1 MSGADAL
8 EAELF
13 QCDMD
18 EMDQKLAGCLEDM
31 DMRVK
36 TLEQA
41 VLSGEGKKGRV
52 VIVTD
57 EQLWLNHKKI
67 TKTSVQGDTSG

>member
-1 MSGADAL
+1 MKGEMSGADAL
-8 EAELF
+8 AATLF

-18 EMDQKLAGCLEDM
+18 DMDQKLAGCLEDM

-41 VLSGEGKKGRV
+41 VLSGEGKEGSRYPGSKADIFILKHESSIFRSF
-52 VIVTD
+52 I
-57 EQLWLNHKKI
+57 
-67 TKTSVQGDTSG
+67 

>member
-1 MSGADAL
+1 MKGEMSGADAL
-8 EAELF
+8 AATLF

-18 EMDQKLAGCLEDM
+18 DMDQKLAGCLEDM

-41 VLSGEGKKGRV
+41 VLSGEGKEGSRY
-52 VIVTD
+52 
-57 EQLWLNHKKI
+57 
-67 TKTSVQGDTSG
+67 QG

>member
-1 MSGADAL
+1 MQGEMSGADAL

-18 EMDQKLAGCLEDM
+18 DMDQKLAGCLEDV

-41 VLSGEGKKGRV
+41 VLSGEGRNKGGRPERMVLIRV
-52 VIVTD
+52 
-57 EQLWLNHKKI
+57 
-67 TKTSVQGDTSG
+67 

>member
-18 EMDQKLAGCLEDM
+18 DMDQKLAGCLEDV

-41 VLSGEGKKGRV
+41 VLSGEGK
-52 VIVTD
+52 
-57 EQLWLNHKKI
+57 EY
-67 TKTSVQGDTSG
+67 

>member
-1 MSGADAL
+1 MTTKGGMSGADAL

-41 VLSGEGKKGRV
+41 VLSGEGKLGLRGQNA
-52 VIVTD
+52 I
-57 EQLWLNHKKI
+57 
-67 TKTSVQGDTSG
+67 

>member
-1 MSGADAL
+1 MKYALIMVYEGHPRYFDMLLVHVVHVAL

-18 EMDQKLAGCLEDM
+18 EMDEKLAGCLEDM

-41 VLSGEGKKGRV
+41 VLSGEG
-52 VIVTD
+52 
-57 EQLWLNHKKI
+57 N
-67 TKTSVQGDTSG
+67 

>member
-1 MSGADAL
+1 MLQGEMSGADAL

-18 EMDQKLAGCLEDM
+18 DMDQKLAGCLEDV

-41 VLSGEGKKGRV
+41 VLSGEGRNKGGRSERMVLIGKYV
-52 VIVTD
+52 V
-57 EQLWLNHKKI
+57 
-67 TKTSVQGDTSG
+67 

>member
-1 MSGADAL
+1 MKGEMSGADAL
-8 EAELF
+8 AAELF

-18 EMDQKLAGCLEDM
+18 DMDKKLAGCLEDM

-41 VLSGEGKKGRV
+41 VLSGEGQFASK
-52 VIVTD
+52 
-57 EQLWLNHKKI
+57 
-67 TKTSVQGDTSG
+67 

>member
-1 MSGADAL
+1 MKGEMSGADAL
-8 EAELF
+8 AATLF

-18 EMDQKLAGCLEDM
+18 DMDQKLAGCLEDM

-41 VLSGEGKKGRV
+41 VLSGEGEEGGGR
-52 VIVTD
+52 IKSD
-57 EQLWLNHKKI
+57 E
-67 TKTSVQGDTSG
+67 